1 MTAMENI
8 PIPGVDSEPAAPPA
22 QAPAAAPAAAPA
34 PSAAAPSAPK
44 RVLLV
49 DGHAEFTRQLKAML
63 EASGCKVE
71 VRTDAVSGGAGVN
84 TFKPEAAV
92 VDLDLQGGGGKI
104 VYRVLRVNPVS
115 SDIPIMV
122 LAPTG
127 PRDVWAELACAPHP
141 RTLVLR
147 RSPDLRLLLPSLKA
161 LLGLS

>member
-8 PIPGVDSEPAAPPA
+8 PIPGVDAAPAAPPA
-22 QAPAAAPAAAPA
+22 QAPAA
-34 PSAAAPSAPK
+34 SAPK

-49 DGHAEFTRQLKAML
+49 DGHIEFTRQLKAML

-71 VRTDAVSGGAGVN
+71 LRTDAVSGGAGVN
-84 TFKPEAAV
+84 TFKPEAAI

-104 VYRVLRVNPVS
+104 VYRVLRVNPAS
-115 SDIPIMV
+115 SDIPIVV

-127 PRDVWAELACAPHP
+127 SRDVWAELNCAPHP

-161 LLGLS
+161 LLGLP

>member
-8 PIPGVDSEPAAPPA
+8 PIPGVDPETAAVPDSAPVPAPAP
-22 QAPAAAPAAAPA
+22 APAA
-34 PSAAAPSAPK
+34 SAPK
-44 RVLLV
+44 RVLIV
-49 DGHAEFTRQLKAML
+49 DGHVEFTRQLKAML

-84 TFKPEAAV
+84 AFKPEAAV

-115 SDIPIMV
+115 SDIPIVV

-127 PRDVWAELACAPHP
+127 PRDVWAELSCAPHP